1 MSGSAINKDSATT
14 KVRTPEVGLPAALA
28 WRTGAWSAGIA
39 IVINLIVLGLGR
51 VAGADMNVQPPG
63 SPAPM
68 TIGVVQVVATVLVP
82 LLVATGLLIAVRGRG
97 ARAWRLL
104 AAVGL
109 AVGLITVAMPVLATA
124 TAATTTVLA
133 TMHVVTG
140 LAWFILVWRAA
151 RRAQDVAR

>member
-1 MSGSAINKDSATT
+1 MSGSAIDEGSATT
-14 KVRTPEVGLPAALA
+14 KVPTQKAGLPRALA

-39 IVINLIVLGLGR
+39 IIINLIVLGLGR
-51 VAGADMNVQPPG
+51 LAGADMSVQPPG

-68 TIGVVQVVATVLVP
+68 IIGVVQVVATVLVP
-82 LLVATGLLIAVRGRG
+82 LLVATLLLMAVRGRG
-97 ARAWRLL
+97 ARAWRIL

-140 LAWFILVWRAA
+140 LVWFVLVWRAA
-151 RRAQDVAR
+151 RRQEVAR

>member
-1 MSGSAINKDSATT
+1 MSGSAIDKGSAAT
-14 KVRTPEVGLPAALA
+14 KVQTQQAALPARLA
-28 WRTGAWSAGIA
+28 WRTGALSAGIA

-68 TIGVVQVVATVLVP
+68 TIGVLQVVATVLVP
-82 LLVATGLLIAVRGRG
+82 LLVATVLLIAVRGRG

-109 AVGLITVAMPVLATA
+109 AIGLITVAMPVLATA
-124 TAATTTVLA
+124 TAATTIVLA

-140 LAWFILVWRAA
+140 LVWFVLVWRAA
-151 RRAQDVAR
+151 Q

>member
-1 MSGSAINKDSATT
+1 MSGSDADKGSATT
-14 KVRTPEVGLPAALA
+14 KARTQKAGLPAALA
-28 WRTGAWSAGIA
+28 WRTGAWTAGIA

-51 VAGADMNVQPPG
+51 LAGADMSVQPPG

-82 LLVATGLLIAVRGRG
+82 LLVATVLLIAVRGRG

-109 AVGLITVAMPVLATA
+109 GVGLITVAMPLLATA
-124 TAATTTVLA
+124 TAATTVALA

-140 LAWFILVWRAA
+140 LVWFILVWRAA
-151 RRAQDVAR
+151 R

>member
-1 MSGSAINKDSATT
+1 MSGSAIPDSATP
-14 KVRTPEVGLPAALA
+14 KARTPEVGLPAALA

-51 VAGADMNVQPPG
+51 LAGADMSVQPPG

-68 TIGVVQVVATVLVP
+68 TIGVAQVVATVLVP
-82 LLVATGLLIAVRGRG
+82 LLVATGLLIAVRRRG

-140 LAWFILVWRAA
+140 LVWFILVWRAA
-151 RRAQDVAR
+151 RRDQDVST